1 MTDRN
6 SVFLGVLAIS
16 AATPLAAL
24 DCETGFRPFE
34 HRMGVTCVPETPQRI
49 VTLHSMNLAYPIME
63 LGVTPV
69 GSANW
74 YKEDGSIQWFLPEDY
89 DTTEIA
95 PLGFFRDV
103 DVEEV
108 AALNPDLIVGYLGND
123 DGFDRFA
130 EIAPAVNLDL
140 FNRPIK
146 EVLFDIADLVN
157 RTDEAERLEAAFNGQ
172 AAQIRAEASDD
183 IARTTVSFI
192 QHVNRD
198 DQFFPVT
205 MSFGLP
211 VIIDELGIRRSP
223 AEQGIGAE
231 REFRSIEALGD
242 HVADVIINY
251 VPDMQPDGS
260 SENHDTLMS
269 WPVTQFLP
277 AVQEGQIYPVHI
289 FKVGSLSWRSL
300 STGLEQIG
308 TILSDPALNRELVEE

>member
-1 MTDRN
+1 MTAGKTVFFAALAT
-6 SVFLGVLAIS
+6 SVV
-16 AATPLAAL
+16 TPLAAEE
-24 DCETGFRPFE
+24 CEIGFRPFE
-34 HRMGVTCVPETPQRI
+34 HRMGITCVPETPQRI

-89 DTTEIA
+89 DTSNIA

-108 AALNPDLIVGYLGND
+108 AALNPDLIVGYMGND
-123 DGFDRFA
+123 DGFERFA
-130 EIAPAVNLDL
+130 EIAPAVNLDV
-140 FNRPIK
+140 FDRPIK

-157 RTDEAERLEAAFNGQ
+157 RTDEAQLLEAAFNAQ
-172 AAQIRAEASDD
+172 AAEIRADASDD

-192 QHVNRD
+192 QHVNMAD
-198 DQFFPVT
+198 AFFPAT

-211 VIIDELGIRRSP
+211 VIIDELGIQRSP
-223 AEQGIGAE
+223 VELGVGSD
-231 REFRSIEALGD
+231 REFKSIEALSD
-242 HVADVIINY
+242 HVADVIIHY

-260 SENHDTLMS
+260 SENHDVLMS
-269 WPVTQFLP
+269 WPVTPFLP
-277 AVQEGQIYPVHI
+277 AVQERQIYPVHI
-289 FKVGSLSWRSL
+289 FKVGSLSWRSM

-308 TILSDPALNRELVEE
+308 AILSNPDLNQDLVDE